1 MRRVIGCLTGC
12 CVLLGLGVVAA
23 VKLLVL
29 NERLKGSESRLG
41 TIDSQIGMVRY
52 DPIILY

>member
-1 MRRVIGCLTGC
+1 M
-12 CVLLGLGVVAA
+12 LGLSVVAA

-52 DPIILY
+52 DLTILH

>member
-1 MRRVIGCLTGC
+1 MS
-12 CVLLGLGVVAA
+12 GLSVVAT

-52 DPIILY
+52 DLTILH